1 MALPFFLVAALVLSC
16 MGARISAAT
25 APGCFSGE
33 RHFSF
38 ASVSTETRS
47 DQRLRSVT
55 CAVVLACRCADE
67 AHGGWHLD
75 FAVANVTV
83 STNAGRG
90 AALDQRRRTKAADE
104 ALAADLSAPPSLSS
118 SAGARGLRWTSFYQR
133 PDGSVAF
140 RGDVDDV
147 GGAAASKKGGPG
159 ESASTFGRR
168 VPTGGPALE
177 FKRNLVQL

>member
-1 MALPFFLVAALVLSC
+1 MASCFLLVAALGLSC
-16 MGARISAAT
+16 MGTRTSAAT

-38 ASVSTETRS
+38 SSVSTETQS

-55 CAVVLACRCADE
+55 CAVVLACRCADK

-75 FAVANVTV
+75 VAVANVTV

-90 AALDQRRRTKAADE
+90 AALDRRRITKAADE
-104 ALAADLSAPPSLSS
+104 ALGADLSAPPSLSS

-147 GGAAASKKGGPG
+147 GENASSGHH
-159 ESASTFGRR
+159 RI
-168 VPTGGPALE
+168 PTGGPALE